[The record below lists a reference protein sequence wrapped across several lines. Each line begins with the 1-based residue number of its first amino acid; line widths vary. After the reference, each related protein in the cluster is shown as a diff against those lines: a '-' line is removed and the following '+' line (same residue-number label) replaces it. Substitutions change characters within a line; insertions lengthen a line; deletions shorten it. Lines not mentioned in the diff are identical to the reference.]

1 MSSLQRGGVGE
12 LDGKAEKH
20 LFTSPLCKEKIK
32 KVNGEEAVEEG
43 CISGQQ
49 TRPASPIWASK
60 NQCQRKQRV
69 NTPSPLNTRTKE

>member
-1 MSSLQRGGVGE
+1 MGE

-32 KVNGEEAVEEG
+32 KMNGEEAVGEG

-49 TRPASPIWASK
+49 TRPVSPIWASK
-60 NQCQRKQRV
+60 NQCQHKQRV
-69 NTPSPLNTRTKE
+69 NTPSPLNAWIKV